1 MKIELPRGM
10 RDIEFEESKYIE
22 LMRQKFIDAA
32 QRFNFNFM
40 EPSPLELLST
50 LEAKS
55 GPSISNETYS
65 FTDKGGRMI
74 GLRFDL
80 TVGLSRFVS
89 QRRELKMP
97 TKLASFGGVWRYD
110 EPQFGRYR
118 YFHQWDV
125 EIFGSFSN
133 EADSEIIEFV
143 YKFLENLGLEIVVE
157 INHRQIIERFLRE
170 KLGIS
175 AISTI
180 GEMLRAVDKLS
191 KKKPQQIYEEYEG
204 KLNLSKLRQLIE
216 FSNFKGKPED
226 CPDIN
231 ILETFEG
238 WKSTL
243 EIFDSLKSRGVKN
256 VQLNLGVVRGL
267 DYYSGLVFE
276 VFDPSTAIGALVG
289 GGRYD
294 KLTEIFGR
302 KDIGTTGAAGGIERI
317 LSAMR
322 NHNLMK
328 LKSKPLVYVVY
339 SSENVKNYAIRIV
352 SDLRTSGYTTDYDIQ
367 GRRVDK
373 QINEA
378 ISRRA
383 SAIIVVDQD
392 EIKNQIVTIRN
403 SKGETSKHKIT
414 DLIKK
419 MDEVL
424 MFC

>member
-1 MKIELPRGM
+1 M

-55 GPSISNETYS
+55 GPSITNETYS

-143 YKFLENLGLEIVVE
+143 YKFLENLGLEVVVE

-191 KKKPQQIYEEYEG
+191 KRKPQQIYEEYEG

-216 FSNFKGKPED
+216 FSNFRGKPED
-226 CPDIN
+226 CPEIN

-302 KDIGTTGAAGGIERI
+302 KDIGTTGAAGGVERI

-328 LKSKPLVYVVY
+328 LKSKPLIYVVY

-352 SDLRTSGYTTDYDIQ
+352 SDLRTSGYTTDYDFQ
-367 GRRVDK
+367 GRRIDK

-392 EIKNQIVTIRN
+392 EIKNQLVTIRN

>member
-1 MKIELPRGM
+1 VKIELPRGM

-143 YKFLENLGLEIVVE
+143 YKFLENLGLEVVVE
-157 INHRQIIERFLRE
+157 INHRQIIEKFVRE
-170 KLGIS
+170 KLGIT

-191 KKKPQQIYEEYEG
+191 KRKPQQIYEEYEG

-216 FSNFKGKPED
+216 FSNFRGKPED
-226 CPDIN
+226 CPEIN

-302 KDIGTTGAAGGIERI
+302 KDIGTTGAAGGVERI

-328 LKSKPLVYVVY
+328 LKNRPLIYVAY

-367 GRRVDK
+367 GRRIDK

-383 SAIIVVDQD
+383 SAIIV
-392 EIKNQIVTIRN
+392 EIASLICLSIR
-403 SKGETSKHKIT
+403 
-414 DLIKK
+414 LP
-419 MDEVL
+419 
-424 MFC
+424 

>member
-97 TKLASFGGVWRYD
+97 TKLASVGGVWRYD

-143 YKFLENLGLEIVVE
+143 YKFLENLGLEVVVE

-191 KKKPQQIYEEYEG
+191 KRKPQQIYEEYEG

-216 FSNFKGKPED
+216 FSNFRGKPED
-226 CPDIN
+226 CPEIN

-302 KDIGTTGAAGGIERI
+302 KDIGTTGAAGGVERI

-328 LKSKPLVYVVY
+328 LKSKPLIYVVY

-352 SDLRTSGYTTDYDIQ
+352 SDLRTSGYTTDYDFQ
-367 GRRVDK
+367 GRRIDK

-392 EIKNQIVTIRN
+392 EIKNQLVTIRN

>member
-143 YKFLENLGLEIVVE
+143 YKFLENLGLEVVVE

-191 KKKPQQIYEEYEG
+191 KRKPQQIYEEYEG

-216 FSNFKGKPED
+216 FSNFRGKPED
-226 CPDIN
+226 CPEIK

-302 KDIGTTGAAGGIERI
+302 KDIGTTGAAGGVERI

-328 LKSKPLVYVVY
+328 LKSKPLIYVVY

-352 SDLRTSGYTTDYDIQ
+352 SDLRTSGYTTDYDFQ
-367 GRRVDK
+367 GRRIDK

-392 EIKNQIVTIRN
+392 EIENQIVTIRN

>member
-32 QRFNFNFM
+32 QRFDFNFM

-143 YKFLENLGLEIVVE
+143 YKFLENLGLEVVVE

-191 KKKPQQIYEEYEG
+191 KKKPQQIYEEYQG

-226 CPDIN
+226 CPDNN
-231 ILETFEG
+231 ILETFEE

-302 KDIGTTGAAGGIERI
+302 KDIGTTGAAGGVERI

-352 SDLRTSGYTTDYDIQ
+352 SDLRTNGYTTDYDFQ
-367 GRRVDK
+367 GRRIDK

-378 ISRRA
+378 ISRGA
-383 SAIIVVDQD
+383 SAIIVVDQY

-414 DLIKK
+414 DLIRK
-419 MDEVL
+419 MDEFL

>member
-157 INHRQIIERFLRE
+157 INHRQIIERFVRE
-170 KLGIS
+170 KLEIS

-204 KLNLSKLRQLIE
+204 KLNLSKLRELIE

-302 KDIGTTGAAGGIERI
+302 KDIGTTGAAGGVERI

-328 LKSKPLVYVVY
+328 LKSKPLIYVVY

-352 SDLRTSGYTTDYDIQ
+352 SDLRTSGYTTDYDFQ
-367 GRRVDK
+367 GRRIDK

>member
-143 YKFLENLGLEIVVE
+143 YKFLENLGLEVVVE

-191 KKKPQQIYEEYEG
+191 KRKPQQIYEEYEG

-216 FSNFKGKPED
+216 FSNFRGKPED
-226 CPDIN
+226 CPEIN

-294 KLTEIFGR
+294 KLTQIFGR
-302 KDIGTTGAAGGIERI
+302 KDIGTTGAAGGVERI

-328 LKSKPLVYVVY
+328 LTSKPLIYVVY

-352 SDLRTSGYTTDYDIQ
+352 SDLRTSGYTTDYDFQ
-367 GRRVDK
+367 GRRIDK

-392 EIKNQIVTIRN
+392 EIKNQLVTIRN

>member
-1 MKIELPRGM
+1 VKIELPRGM

-22 LMRQKFIDAA
+22 LMRQKFIEAT

-143 YKFLENLGLEIVVE
+143 YKFLENLGLEVVVE
-157 INHRQIIERFLRE
+157 INHRQIIERFVRE

-216 FSNFKGKPED
+216 FSNFRGKPED
-226 CPDIN
+226 CPEIN

-302 KDIGTTGAAGGIERI
+302 KDIGTTGAAGGVERI

-328 LKSKPLVYVVY
+328 LKSKPLIYVVY
-339 SSENVKNYAIRIV
+339 SSEIVKNYAIRIV
-352 SDLRTSGYTTDYDIQ
+352 SDLRTSGYTTDYDFQ
-367 GRRVDK
+367 GRRIDK

-392 EIKNQIVTIRN
+392 EIKNQLVTIRN

>member
-1 MKIELPRGM
+1 M

-143 YKFLENLGLEIVVE
+143 YKFLENLGLEVVVE

-191 KKKPQQIYEEYEG
+191 KRKPQQIYEEYEG

-216 FSNFKGKPED
+216 FSNFRGKPED
-226 CPDIN
+226 CPEIN

-302 KDIGTTGAAGGIERI
+302 KDIGTTGAAGGVERI

-328 LKSKPLVYVVY
+328 LKSKPLIYVVY

-352 SDLRTSGYTTDYDIQ
+352 SDLRTSGYTTDYDFQ
-367 GRRVDK
+367 GRRIDK

>member
-143 YKFLENLGLEIVVE
+143 YKFLENLGLEVVVE

-191 KKKPQQIYEEYEG
+191 KRKPQQIYEEYEG

-216 FSNFKGKPED
+216 FSNFRGKPED
-226 CPDIN
+226 CPEIN

-302 KDIGTTGAAGGIERI
+302 KDIGTTGAAGGVERI

-328 LKSKPLVYVVY
+328 LKSKPLIYVVY

-352 SDLRTSGYTTDYDIQ
+352 SDLRTSGYTTDYDFQ
-367 GRRVDK
+367 GRRIDK

-392 EIKNQIVTIRN
+392 EIENQIVTIRN

-414 DLIKK
+414 DLIKE
-419 MDEVL
+419 MDKVL

>member
-1 MKIELPRGM
+1 MELPRGM

-22 LMRQKFIDAA
+22 LMRQKFVDSA

-143 YKFLENLGLEIVVE
+143 YKFLENLGLEVVVE
-157 INHRQIIERFLRE
+157 INHRQIIEKFVRE
-170 KLGIS
+170 KLGIT

-191 KKKPQQIYEEYEG
+191 KKKPQQIYEEYQG
-204 KLNLSKLRQLIE
+204 KLNLSKLRELIE

-302 KDIGTTGAAGGIERI
+302 KDTGTTGAAGGVERI

-322 NHNLMK
+322 THNLMK
-328 LKSKPLVYVVY
+328 LKSKPLIYVSY

-352 SDLRTSGYTTDYDIQ
+352 SDLRTSGYTTDYDFQ
-367 GRRVDK
+367 GRRIDK

-392 EIKNQIVTIRN
+392 EIKNQLVTIRN

>member
-143 YKFLENLGLEIVVE
+143 YKFLENLGLEVVVE

-191 KKKPQQIYEEYEG
+191 KKKPQQIYEEYQG

-302 KDIGTTGAAGGIERI
+302 KDIGTTGAAGGVERI

-352 SDLRTSGYTTDYDIQ
+352 SDLRTSGYTTDYDFQ
-367 GRRVDK
+367 GRRIDK

-378 ISRRA
+378 ISRGA
-383 SAIIVVDQD
+383 SAIIVVDQY
-392 EIKNQIVTIRN
+392 EINNQIVTIRN
-403 SKGETSKHKIT
+403 SKGGTSKHKIT
-414 DLIKK
+414 DLIGK
-419 MDEVL
+419 MDEFL

>member
-143 YKFLENLGLEIVVE
+143 YKFLENLGLEVVVE
-157 INHRQIIERFLRE
+157 INHRQIIERFVRE

-226 CPDIN
+226 CPEIN

-302 KDIGTTGAAGGIERI
+302 KDIGTTGAAGGVERI

-328 LKSKPLVYVVY
+328 LKSKPLIYVVY

-352 SDLRTSGYTTDYDIQ
+352 SDLRTSGYTTDYDFQ
-367 GRRVDK
+367 GRRIDK

>member
-143 YKFLENLGLEIVVE
+143 YKFLENLGLEVVVE

-191 KKKPQQIYEEYEG
+191 KRKPQQIYEEYEG

-216 FSNFKGKPED
+216 FSNFRGKPED
-226 CPDIN
+226 CPEIN

-302 KDIGTTGAAGGIERI
+302 KDIGTTGAAGGVERI

-328 LKSKPLVYVVY
+328 LKSKPLIYVVY

-352 SDLRTSGYTTDYDIQ
+352 SDLRTSGYTTDYDFQ
-367 GRRVDK
+367 GRRIDK

-392 EIKNQIVTIRN
+392 EIKNQLVTIRN

>member
-1 MKIELPRGM
+1 VKIELPRGM

-143 YKFLENLGLEIVVE
+143 YKFLENLGLEVVVE
-157 INHRQIIERFLRE
+157 INHRQIIEKFVRE
-170 KLGIS
+170 KLGIT

-191 KKKPQQIYEEYEG
+191 KKKPQQIYEEYQG
-204 KLNLSKLRQLIE
+204 KLNLSKLRELIE

-302 KDIGTTGAAGGIERI
+302 KDIGTTGAAGGVERI

-328 LKSKPLVYVVY
+328 LKSKPLIYVVY

-352 SDLRTSGYTTDYDIQ
+352 SDLRTNGYTTDYDFQ
-367 GRRVDK
+367 GRRIDK

-392 EIKNQIVTIRN
+392 EIKNQLVTIRN

>member
-1 MKIELPRGM
+1 VKIELPRGM
-10 RDIEFEESKYIE
+10 RDIEFEESKYME

-32 QRFNFNFM
+32 QKFNFNFM

-143 YKFLENLGLEIVVE
+143 YKFLENLGLEVVVE
-157 INHRQIIERFLRE
+157 INHRQIIERFVRE

-180 GEMLRAVDKLS
+180 GEMLLSVDNLS
-191 KKKPQQIYEEYEG
+191 KKKPQQIYEEYVG
-204 KLNLSKLRQLIE
+204 KLNLSKLRELIE

-302 KDIGTTGAAGGIERI
+302 KDIGTTGAAGGVERI

-328 LKSKPLVYVVY
+328 LKSKPLIYVVY

-352 SDLRTSGYTTDYDIQ
+352 SDLRTSGYTTDYDFQ
-367 GRRVDK
+367 GRRIDK

-383 SAIIVVDQD
+383 SAIVVVDQD

>member
-40 EPSPLELLST
+40 EPSTLELFST

-191 KKKPQQIYEEYEG
+191 KRKPQQIYEEYEG

-216 FSNFKGKPED
+216 FSNFRGKPED
-226 CPDIN
+226 CPEIN

-302 KDIGTTGAAGGIERI
+302 KDIGTTGAAGGVERI

-328 LKSKPLVYVVY
+328 LKSKPLIYVVY

-352 SDLRTSGYTTDYDIQ
+352 SDLRTTGYTTDYDFQ
-367 GRRVDK
+367 GRRIDK

-392 EIKNQIVTIRN
+392 EIENQIVTIRN

-414 DLIKK
+414 DLIKE
-419 MDEVL
+419 MDKVL

>member
-1 MKIELPRGM
+1 M

-157 INHRQIIERFLRE
+157 INHRQIIERFVRE

-191 KKKPQQIYEEYEG
+191 KRKPQQIYEEYEG

-216 FSNFKGKPED
+216 FSNFRGKPED
-226 CPDIN
+226 CPEIN

-302 KDIGTTGAAGGIERI
+302 KDIGTTGAAGGVERI

-352 SDLRTSGYTTDYDIQ
+352 SDLRTSGYTTDYDFQ
-367 GRRVDK
+367 GRRIDK

>member
-1 MKIELPRGM
+1 MELPRGM

-32 QRFNFNFM
+32 QRFDFNFM

-143 YKFLENLGLEIVVE
+143 YKFLENLGLEVVVE
-157 INHRQIIERFLRE
+157 INHRQIVERFLRE

-191 KKKPQQIYEEYEG
+191 KKKPQQIYEEYQG

-302 KDIGTTGAAGGIERI
+302 KDIGTTGAAGGVERI
-317 LSAMR
+317 SSAMR

-328 LKSKPLVYVVY
+328 LKSKPLIYVVY

-352 SDLRTSGYTTDYDIQ
+352 SDLRTSGYTTDYDFQ
-367 GRRVDK
+367 GRRIDK

>member
-1 MKIELPRGM
+1 
-10 RDIEFEESKYIE
+10 
-22 LMRQKFIDAA
+22 MRQKFIDAA

-143 YKFLENLGLEIVVE
+143 YKFLENLGLEVVVE

-191 KKKPQQIYEEYEG
+191 KRKPQQIYEEYEG

-216 FSNFKGKPED
+216 FSNFRGKPED
-226 CPDIN
+226 CPEIN

-302 KDIGTTGAAGGIERI
+302 KDIGTTGAAGGVERI

-328 LKSKPLVYVVY
+328 LKSKPLIYVVY

-352 SDLRTSGYTTDYDIQ
+352 SDLRTSGYTTDYDFQ
-367 GRRVDK
+367 GRRIDK

-392 EIKNQIVTIRN
+392 EIKNQLVTIRN

>member
-1 MKIELPRGM
+1 M
-10 RDIEFEESKYIE
+10 RDIEFEESKYME

-32 QRFNFNFM
+32 QKFNFNFM

-97 TKLASFGGVWRYD
+97 TKVASFGGVWRYD

-191 KKKPQQIYEEYEG
+191 KKKPQQIYQEYEG
-204 KLNLSKLRQLIE
+204 KLDLSKLRQLIE
-216 FSNFKGKPED
+216 FSNFRGKPED
-226 CPDIN
+226 CPEIN

-243 EIFDSLKSRGVKN
+243 EIFDSLKSRGVKD

-302 KDIGTTGAAGGIERI
+302 KDIGTTGAAGGVERI

-328 LKSKPLVYVVY
+328 LKSKPLIYVVY

-352 SDLRTSGYTTDYDIQ
+352 SDLRTSGYTTDYDFQ
-367 GRRVDK
+367 GRRIDK

-383 SAIIVVDQD
+383 SAIVVVDQD

>member
-1 MKIELPRGM
+1 VKIELPRGM

-97 TKLASFGGVWRYD
+97 TKVASFGGVWRYD

-143 YKFLENLGLEIVVE
+143 YKFLEDLGLEIVVE

-191 KKKPQQIYEEYEG
+191 KRKPQQIYEEYEG
-204 KLNLSKLRQLIE
+204 KLNLSNLRQLIE
-216 FSNFKGKPED
+216 FSNFRGKPED
-226 CPDIN
+226 CPEIN
-231 ILETFEG
+231 MLETFEG

-302 KDIGTTGAAGGIERI
+302 KDIGTTGAAGGVERI

-328 LKSKPLVYVVY
+328 LKSKPLIYVVY

-352 SDLRTSGYTTDYDIQ
+352 SDLRTSGYTTDYDFQ
-367 GRRVDK
+367 GRRIDK

>member
-1 MKIELPRGM
+1 
-10 RDIEFEESKYIE
+10 
-22 LMRQKFIDAA
+22 
-32 QRFNFNFM
+32 
-40 EPSPLELLST
+40 
-50 LEAKS
+50 
-55 GPSISNETYS
+55 
-65 FTDKGGRMI
+65 MI

-143 YKFLENLGLEIVVE
+143 YKFLENLGLEVVVE
-157 INHRQIIERFLRE
+157 INHRQIVERFLRE

-191 KKKPQQIYEEYEG
+191 KKKPQQIYEEYQG

-216 FSNFKGKPED
+216 FSNFKGEPED

-302 KDIGTTGAAGGIERI
+302 KDIGTTGAAGGVERI

-352 SDLRTSGYTTDYDIQ
+352 SDLRTSGYTTDYDFQ
-367 GRRVDK
+367 GRRIDK

-378 ISRRA
+378 ISRGA
-383 SAIIVVDQD
+383 SAIIVVDQY

>member
-10 RDIEFEESKYIE
+10 RDIEFEESKYME
-22 LMRQKFIDAA
+22 LMRQKFIDAT
-32 QRFNFNFM
+32 QKFNFNFM

-143 YKFLENLGLEIVVE
+143 YKFLENLGLGVVVE
-157 INHRQIIERFLRE
+157 INHRQIIERFVRE

-191 KKKPQQIYEEYEG
+191 KRKPQQIYEEYEG

-216 FSNFKGKPED
+216 FSNFRGKPED
-226 CPDIN
+226 CPEIN

-302 KDIGTTGAAGGIERI
+302 KDIGTTGAAGGVERI

-328 LKSKPLVYVVY
+328 LKSKPLIYVVY

-352 SDLRTSGYTTDYDIQ
+352 SDLRTSGYTTDYDFQ
-367 GRRVDK
+367 GRRIDK

-383 SAIIVVDQD
+383 SAIVVVDQD

>member
-191 KKKPQQIYEEYEG
+191 KRKPQQIYEEYEG
-204 KLNLSKLRQLIE
+204 KLNLSKLRELIE

-226 CPDIN
+226 CPDTN

-243 EIFDSLKSRGVKN
+243 EIFDSLKSRGVKD

-302 KDIGTTGAAGGIERI
+302 KDIGTTGAAGGVERI

-322 NHNLMK
+322 NQNLMK
-328 LKSKPLVYVVY
+328 LKSKPLIYVVY

-352 SDLRTSGYTTDYDIQ
+352 SDLRTSGYTTDYDFQ
-367 GRRVDK
+367 GRRIDK

>member
-191 KKKPQQIYEEYEG
+191 KRKPQQIYEEYEG

-216 FSNFKGKPED
+216 FSNFRGKPED
-226 CPDIN
+226 CPEIN

-243 EIFDSLKSRGVKN
+243 EIFDSLKSRGVKD

-302 KDIGTTGAAGGIERI
+302 KDIGTTGAAGGVERI

-328 LKSKPLVYVVY
+328 LKSKPLIYVVY

-352 SDLRTSGYTTDYDIQ
+352 SDLRTSGYTTDYDFQ
-367 GRRVDK
+367 GRRIDK

-383 SAIIVVDQD
+383 SAIVVVDQD